1 MFDKANLVLVGA
13 NDAPGYWWDHTG
25 WYWSM
30 GLHGVFWLALIA
42 LVITAAVVLIRSSNR
57 GFARAEGPAK
67 VALDA
72 RYARGEI
79 DRGEYLER
87 KRDLS

>member
-1 MFDKANLVLVGA
+1 MLDKVDLVLVGA
-13 NDAPGYWWDHTG
+13 NNASGYWWDHTG
-25 WYWSM
+25 WHWAM

-42 LVITAAVVLIRSSNR
+42 LAIATI
-57 GFARAEGPAK
+57 
-67 VALDA
+67 VALSRTSSRRLRAVKISPRAALDT